1 MTVKPKPDAK
11 YPPTGLAENIHKL
24 PQWIQDGC
32 GDEEYFNLEK
42 NATFLGSH
50 MPDTLP
56 DLTNHNSYFSEA
68 MKANPDLYQ
77 QLKDKKTSLGVT
89 LGHCIKTGIDNPGHP
104 HIKTVGMVAGDEE
117 SYELFAPL
125 FDPGLCFD
133 IFLYLKSVNA
143 KLEPRGPPSPDVR
156 TASKT

>member
-1 MTVKPKPDAK
+1 
-11 YPPTGLAENIHKL
+11 
-24 PQWIQDGC
+24 
-32 GDEEYFNLEK
+32 
-42 NATFLGSH
+42 
-50 MPDTLP
+50 
-56 DLTNHNSYFSEA
+56 

-133 IFLYLKSVNA
+133 IFSVPQIR
-143 KLEPRGPPSPDVR
+143 ERQP
-156 TASKT
+156 